1 MLKRKKTRHDDFTGK
16 SFQLSDDNKRLI
28 RGSRD
33 LVYKIES
40 VNEDFNSYVISWT
53 TKLGE
58 QKTTYTRNHAHQLI
72 HEKSWII
79 IK

>member
-1 MLKRKKTRHDDFTGK
+1 MLKRKKTKPYDYIGK
-16 SFQLSDDNKRLI
+16 SFLLSDGKKRLI
-28 RGSRD
+28 RSGKD

-40 VNEDFNSYVISWT
+40 IDNSNSYLISWT
-53 TKLGE
+53 TKLGK
-58 QKTTYTRNHAHQLI
+58 QQTTYTKNHAHQLI

>member
-1 MLKRKKTRHDDFTGK
+1 MLKRKKTKPYDYVGK
-16 SFQLSDDNKRLI
+16 SFFLSDGKKKLI
-28 RGSRD
+28 RGNKH

-40 VNEDFNSYVISWT
+40 IDDSNSYSISWMT
-53 TKLGE
+53 TKLAK
-58 QKTTYTRNHAHQLI
+58 QQTTYTKNHAHQLI